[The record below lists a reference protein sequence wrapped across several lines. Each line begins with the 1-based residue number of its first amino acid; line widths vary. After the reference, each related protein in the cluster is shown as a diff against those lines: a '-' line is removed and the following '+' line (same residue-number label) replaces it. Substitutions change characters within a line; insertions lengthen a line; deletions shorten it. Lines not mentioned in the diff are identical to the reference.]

1 MVPRKPRRNETRTT
15 VLKSTAT
22 LLLALICAAGQAVAA
37 QEPYVSDLSRT
48 EGLSDFVEARI
59 LEANGQYRDAVAAY
73 ERAVEKQPSV
83 LEVRV
88 RYASLL
94 VELGLAKRAVEV
106 LDVEGELD
114 WYGLR
119 VRALALARHSGRNPE
134 SLGEAEAALR
144 VALDEREDDP
154 SLQLALVQV
163 LHREGKVA
171 EAEEVIAQLR
181 AARGGSPQL
190 VAYHAGLLRELDR
203 DQEAAEL
210 YARCA
215 AETSAPREEC
225 RENLVQVLI
234 ELGRPGEAG
243 EIMLRWLEDDD
254 LDELLKAASL
264 LYEGGRNTEAL
275 RTVRRVLRVAP
286 DSERARTLEAYLL
299 SGMGNYEEAS
309 AAFRT
314 LLRHDRDNLDLM
326 LAMAWATANTGDA
339 DEARKWIDRAWEQ
352 VQQESGPSRAS
363 RVALSAARVELVGD
377 HTARAREWL
386 DRVVDYEGVGEQ
398 LVFLTAEAYRRDER
412 WSDGVAALLRLQPQL
427 QGRARQV
434 AIVFEAEFRLRM
446 GDADGRRLLR
456 PMLDSEDPRDVL
468 LALQVLQQLERWGDV
483 EQESASALVRFP
495 EDRQLRFTR
504 AAGLERL
511 GRADDAERLFQSLI
525 DQDPGDAASANYL
538 GYSWADRGENLD
550 EALNLIARAVAIEP
564 ENPAYLDS
572 LGWVHYRLGDLD
584 QAEYWLRR
592 AIGFGGGDGTILA
605 HLGEVLL
612 ERGDVDE
619 ARLLLQRAL
628 DAGCDDPEHVRQ
640 LLERPIDGD

>member
-1 MVPRKPRRNETRTT
+1 M
-15 VLKSTAT
+15 LKSTAT
-22 LLLALICAAGQAVAA
+22 LVLALICAAGQAVAA
-37 QEPYVSDLSRT
+37 EEPYISDLSRT
-48 EGLSDFVEARI
+48 EGLPEFVEARI
-59 LEANGQYRDAVAAY
+59 LEASGQFRDAVAAY

-83 LEVRV
+83 LEIRV

-94 VELGLAKRAVEV
+94 VDLGLAKRAVEV

-134 SLGEAEAALR
+134 SLAEAETALR
-144 VALDEREDDP
+144 LALDEREDDP
-154 SLQLALVQV
+154 NLQLGLAQV

-171 EAEEVIAQLR
+171 EAEEVIATLR
-181 AARGGSPQL
+181 ATRGGSPQL

-203 DQEAAEL
+203 DEEAAEL

-215 AETSAPREEC
+215 AEPFAPHEEC
-225 RENLVQVLI
+225 RENLVLVLI

-254 LDELLKAASL
+254 LDELLRAASL

-275 RTVRRVLRVAP
+275 RTVRRVLREAP
-286 DSERARTLEAYLL
+286 DSERAKRLEAYLL
-299 SGMGNYEEAS
+299 SSLGSYEEAS
-309 AAFRT
+309 AAFRA
-314 LLRHDRDNLDLM
+314 LLRQDSENLDLI
-326 LAMAWATANTGDA
+326 LAMAWAIANTGDA
-339 DEARKWIDRAWEQ
+339 EEARRWIDRGWEL
-352 VQQESGPSRAS
+352 VQQGGGSPRAS
-363 RVALSAARVELVGD
+363 RVALTAARVELVGD
-377 HTARAREWL
+377 NTARAREWL
-386 DRVVDYEGVGEQ
+386 DRVVDYDSSGEELAF
-398 LVFLTAEAYRRDER
+398 LVAEAYRRDER
-412 WSDGVAALLRLQPQL
+412 WSDGVAALLRLQPRL
-427 QGRARQV
+427 QGRARMI
-434 AIVFEAEFRLRM
+434 AIVFEAEFRVRM
-446 GDADGRRLLR
+446 GDADGRKLLR
-456 PMLDSEDPRDVL
+456 PMLDSDDPRDTL
-468 LALQVLQQLERWGDV
+468 LALQVLQQLERWEDV
-483 EQESASALVRFP
+483 ERESASALARNP
-495 EDRQLRFTR
+495 ENRQLRFTR
-504 AAGLERL
+504 AAALERL
-511 GRADDAERLFQSLI
+511 GRADDAEQLFQSLI

-550 EALNLIARAVAIEP
+550 QALNLITRAVAIEP

-592 AIGFGGGDGTILA
+592 AVAFGGGDGTILA

-628 DAGCDDPEHVRQ
+628 DAGCENPEHVQ
-640 LLERPIDGD
+640 GLLGRPIDGD